1 VVQQSELIILVL
13 SIALVPVVVWTYRGI
28 ELPGKPLLACAL
40 GAMFGAYVTTV
51 AEGFV
56 APTSL
61 NALEHLL
68 FAVGGLSFA
77 ALCVIVIRAWS
88 PGSEDSG

>member
-1 VVQQSELIILVL
+1 VL
-13 SIALVPVVVWTYRGI
+13 SIALIPVVVWTYRGI

-40 GAMFGAYVTTV
+40 SAMFGAYVATV

-56 APTSL
+56 APTVF

-68 FAVGGLSFA
+68 FAVGGLCFA
-77 ALCVIVIRAWS
+77 VLSVIVIRAWS
-88 PGSEDSG
+88 PRPRDSR

>member
-1 VVQQSELIILVL
+1 MVQQSELIILVL
-13 SIALVPVVVWTYRGI
+13 SIALIPVVVWTYRGI
-28 ELPGKPLLACAL
+28 DLPGKPLACAL
-40 GAMFGAYVTTV
+40 GAMFGAYVATV

-56 APTSL
+56 APTIL

-68 FAVGGLSFA
+68 FAIGGLCFA

-88 PGSEDSG
+88 SGPGDGR

>member
-1 VVQQSELIILVL
+1 MVQQSELIILVL
-13 SIALVPVVVWTYRGI
+13 SIALIPVVVWTYRGI

-40 GAMFGAYVTTV
+40 SAMFGAYVATV

-56 APTSL
+56 APTVF

-68 FAVGGLSFA
+68 FAVGGLCFA
-77 ALCVIVIRAWS
+77 VLSVIVIRAWS
-88 PGSEDSG
+88 PRPRDSR